1 MFFGLCNSPTMFQ
14 TMMNNILQD
23 SIHNGEVICYMD
35 DILVYSHTL
44 SNHWWVVHQ
53 VLSTL
58 QEWRLFL
65 KPEKCKFEQKE
76 VKYLGLVILKDHV
89 TMDLTKVHRVM
100 EWLTPMKVKEVQS
113 FLGFV
118 NFYQKFICDFSN
130 IAHPLYALTCK
141 TQWWVWGSPEQEAF
155 DALKKAV
162 TSAPILT
169 FPSQSSCF
177 HLECD
182 TSNFATGA
190 VLSQVQADGM
200 HQPIAFMSKG
210 FSDVECNYQIH
221 DKEMLAIMHA
231 LDKWHHFLEGA
242 TEKFE
247 ILMNH

>member
-1 MFFGLCNSPTMFQ
+1 
-14 TMMNNILQD
+14 
-23 SIHNGEVICYMD
+23 MD

-44 SNHWWVVHQ
+44 SNHQQIVHQ
-53 VLSTL
+53 VLTTL
-58 QEWRLFL
+58 QKQRLFL
-65 KPEKCKFEQKE
+65 KPEKCKFEWKE

-89 TMDLTKVHRVM
+89 AIDLMKVHRVT

-118 NFYQKFICDFSN
+118 NFYQKFICNFSN
-130 IAHPLYALTCK
+130 IAHPLCALTCK
-141 TQWWVWGSPEQEAF
+141 TQQWVWGSPKQEAF

-169 FPSQSSCF
+169 FPSQSSRFC
-177 HLECD
+177 LKCD

-190 VLSQVQADGM
+190 VLSQAQADGT

-210 FSDVECNYQIH
+210 FSDAEHNYQIH

-231 LDKWHHFLEGA
+231 LDKWHHFLEGV

-247 ILMNH
+247 ILTDHWNLTYFRDTQKLNH